1 MTTTPLMDRIL
12 AAEQRSQLRY
22 LRPAEPTPIRKAR
35 WVQWTQENENRGK
48 VLYNGAF
55 VPGGDRGAA

>member
-1 MTTTPLMDRIL
+1 MTSTPLMDRIL

-35 WVQWTQENENRGK
+35 WLDRLTDKDTTEL
-48 VLYNGAF
+48 VLGSWIG
-55 VPGGDRGAA
+55 PKDGSAA